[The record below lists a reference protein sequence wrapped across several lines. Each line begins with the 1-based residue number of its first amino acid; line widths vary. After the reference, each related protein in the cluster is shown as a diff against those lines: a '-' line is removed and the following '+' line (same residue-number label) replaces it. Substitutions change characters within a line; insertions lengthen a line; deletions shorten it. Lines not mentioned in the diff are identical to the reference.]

1 MKPSGVAYPVR
12 MGKSLIAREAGAL
25 VKDVKKAAKWSIGT
39 AAALTGITTVN
50 WLMGWELLS
59 YGVAP
64 RTAAGLAGILA
75 MPLLHAGW
83 GHLIGNVVA
92 GVPLA
97 FLSMERKRTDFL
109 VVSAVSALTSGLGCW
124 LFGAAGSVHVGASGI
139 VFGLI
144 GFLLGR
150 GWYERKFGTIVMATG
165 VGFFFGGGL
174 LTMLPGLFA
183 GISWQAHLFGF
194 LGGLFVAKVLGGRL
208 KKKG

>member
-1 MKPSGVAYPVR
+1 

-25 VKDVKKAAKWSIGT
+25 VTDLKKAAKWSVGA

-50 WLMGWELLS
+50 WLMGWDLLA

-64 RTAAGLAGILA
+64 RTTAGLAGILA

-83 GHLIGNVVA
+83 GHLIGNVFA
-92 GVPLA
+92 GIPLA
-97 FLSMERKRTDFL
+97 FMSMERKRSDFV
-109 VVSAVSALTSGLGCW
+109 VVSVVSALTSGLGCW
-124 LFGAAGSVHVGASGI
+124 LFGATGSIHVGASGV

-150 GWYERKFGTIVMATG
+150 GWYERRPGPMIMAGG
-165 VGFFFGGGL
+165 VGFFFGGAL

-208 KKKG
+208 KKKR